1 MKIQSVE
8 YRGDD
13 FGLSGSASPG
23 NDGDRIPANRP
34 GRQKLFRVAADS
46 KKLGTE
52 IGNILLLLLNSLI
65 LQVLFILLSKVI
77 WFLAYLTNLSYSCL
91 LSYFFT
97 VFFVIKSSNSV
108 I

>member
-34 GRQKLFRVAADS
+34 SRQKLFRVAADS

-52 IGNILLLLLNSLI
+52 IGNI
-65 LQVLFILLSKVI
+65 
-77 WFLAYLTNLSYSCL
+77 
-91 LSYFFT
+91 
-97 VFFVIKSSNSV
+97 
-108 I
+108 